1 MFTLKNIPAD
11 QFSEILSE
19 LHACGEARKFASGKD
34 LRQALRECPD
44 VEWIEWFIDKAGGRF
59 GMPTREAFHAAVKPA
74 WEACDAAVESAREAY
89 HAATKPAWEA
99 CDAATKSAREAY
111 HAAVESARDAC
122 DAATKSA
129 WEAYDAAVEA
139 LFVVED

>member
-89 HAATKPAWEA
+89 HAAVKPAWEA

>member
-74 WEACDAAVESAREAY
+74 WEACDAA
-89 HAATKPAWEA
+89 
-99 CDAATKSAREAY
+99 TKSAREAY

>member
-74 WEACDAAVESAREAY
+74 REAFHAAVESAREARDAAVESAREAY
-89 HAATKPAWEA
+89 N
-99 CDAATKSAREAY
+99 
-111 HAAVESARDAC
+111 AAV
-122 DAATKSA
+122 K
-129 WEAYDAAVEA
+129 A